1 MNKIEIEYKVHFI
14 PSSWEEMT
22 VKQLSYLVGL
32 YSRKLTDFEF
42 RTLLIIY
49 FLGWRRKVITYKD
62 KMYWIPKYFRYFPLR
77 SFVPFLIS
85 KGKYKEIDS
94 TDLYLL
100 IETIDFVNKE
110 TPILHQNKLPVIKVG
125 RFSKTKL
132 FGPADDFSNCSYLE
146 YAKTD
151 VRFMRFF
158 ASECKDINALNELI
172 AVIYRPKKWFL
183 FFRKRLGSFNGDIRR
198 NYNDIFVERY
208 KNKINHLPWHTK
220 YAIFLFVYGVRKQIE
235 DDYPHIFQKTEESKS
250 NGFGHA
256 GIIVELA
263 GPKFGN
269 PSETAETPLHTIMIH
284 LEQLSI
290 DAEEVRE
297 RNNLNIEEE

>member
-1 MNKIEIEYKVHFI
+1 MNKIEIENKVHFI

-22 VKQLSYLVGL
+22 VKQLHYLVGL

-49 FLGWRRKVITYKD
+49 FLGWRRKVIAYKD

-77 SFVPFLIS
+77 SFVPFLIT
-85 KGKYKEIDS
+85 KGKCKVIDNV
-94 TDLYLL
+94 DLYLL
-100 IETIDFVNKE
+100 IETLDFVNKE
-110 TPILHQNKLPVIKVG
+110 TPVLHKNKIPVIKVG
-125 RFSKTKL
+125 RFFKTKL

-151 VRFMRFF
+151 VRFMKFF
-158 ASECKDINALNELI
+158 ASESKDVDALNELI

-183 FFRKRLGSFNGDIRR
+183 FFRKKFGNYNGDIRR
-198 NYNDIFVERY
+198 KYNDTFVNRY
-208 KNKINHLPWHTK
+208 KNKINRLPWQTK
-220 YAIFLFVYGVRKQIE
+220 YTIFLFVYGVRKQIE
-235 DDYPHIFQKTEESKS
+235 ADYPHIFQKSEESKT
-250 NGFGHA
+250 NNFGHA

-263 GPKFGN
+263 GAKFGN
-269 PSETAETPLHTIMIH
+269 PDQTAETPLHTIMIH

-290 DAEEVRE
+290 DAEEARE
-297 RNNLNIEEE
+297 RNNLNTEE